1 MAVETLRCLL
11 LAELVVESRRRSD
24 SDQLIFGT
32 EKVRKG
38 QRKSAGCQKVR
49 LLCPPGCRLQIG
61 VPAGV
66 VDAELEV
73 EVMEV
78 VDVEDVVELLPLK
91 ILPLLR
97 YLAHG
102 SADQLLDGL
111 QQLLVKPDEEM
122 ICCWS
127 LNPGT

>member
-1 MAVETLRCLL
+1 ML

-32 EKVRKG
+32 EKIRKG
-38 QRKSAGCQKVR
+38 QRKPAGCQKVR
-49 LLCPPGCRLQIG
+49 LLCPPGCRLQVG

-73 EVMEV
+73 EVVEV
-78 VDVEDVVELLPLK
+78 VDVVELLLLK
-91 ILPLLR
+91 FLPLLLR
-97 YLAHG
+97 DSAHG
-102 SADQLLDGL
+102 SADQLEGGL

>member
-1 MAVETLRCLL
+1 MAVEILRCLL

-38 QRKSAGCQKVR
+38 QRRSTGCQKVR
-49 LLCPPGCRLQIG
+49 LLCPPGCRLQVG

-73 EVMEV
+73 EVV
-78 VDVEDVVELLPLK
+78 DVVELLPLK
-91 ILPLLR
+91 FHPLLLR
-97 YLAHG
+97 DLAHG
-102 SADQLLDGL
+102 SANQL
-111 QQLLVKPDEEM
+111 
-122 ICCWS
+122 
-127 LNPGT
+127 

>member
-1 MAVETLRCLL
+1 MVFETLRCLL

-49 LLCPPGCRLQIG
+49 LLCPPGCRLQVG

-73 EVMEV
+73 EVVEV
-78 VDVEDVVELLPLK
+78 VDVVELLPLK
-91 ILPLLR
+91 FLPLVLR

-111 QQLLVKPDEEM
+111 QELLVKPDEEM